1 MNSAKLVF
9 GALLLSAPALAVA
22 SAKHEVPFEPIK
34 AYDVSHHRLD
44 AHHVGRALKWSAL
57 SSDWSVIEEGAGSF
71 TAALADGEQAVK
83 VKFHH
88 SAGEVRA
95 EYVDSHKLGFGNC
108 TLPAPW
114 AKFEVRR
121 VDPDKQCIHKAYYS
135 WLGEVVGRLGVSA
148 QQLQMV
154 D

>member
-1 MNSAKLVF
+1 MNSAKIYV
-9 GALLLSAPALAVA
+9 GAILLSAPALALA
-22 SAKHEVPFEPIK
+22 NAKHEVPFEPIK
-34 AYDVSHHRLD
+34 AYDVSQHQLD
-44 AHHVGRALKWSAL
+44 AQHVGRALKWSAL
-57 SSDWSVIEEGAGSF
+57 SSDWSVVEEGADSF
-71 TAALADGEQAVK
+71 TAALADGNQTVK

-88 SAGEVRA
+88 SASEVRA
-95 EYVDSHKLGFGNC
+95 EYVDSQKLGFGNC

-121 VDPDKQCIHKAYYS
+121 VDRDKQCINKEYYS

>member
-1 MNSAKLVF
+1 MNSMKLYV
-9 GALLLSAPALAVA
+9 GAILLASPALALA

-34 AYDVSHHRLD
+34 AYDVSQYQLD
-44 AHHVGRALKWSAL
+44 SHHVGRALKWSAL
-57 SSDWSVIEEGAGSF
+57 SSDWSVLEEGAGSF
-71 TAALADGEQAVK
+71 TAALSDGKQVVR

-88 SAGEVRA
+88 SADEVRA
-95 EYVDSHKLGFGNC
+95 EYVDSSNLGFGNC

-121 VDPDKQCIHKAYYS
+121 VSRDKQCIHKEYYS

-148 QQLQMV
+148 QQLKMV